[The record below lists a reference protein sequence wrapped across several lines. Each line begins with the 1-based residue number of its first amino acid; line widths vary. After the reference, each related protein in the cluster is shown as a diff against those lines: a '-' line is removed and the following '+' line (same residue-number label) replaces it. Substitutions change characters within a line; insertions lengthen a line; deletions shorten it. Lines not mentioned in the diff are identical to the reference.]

1 MGQRMTA
8 MLSSQNVDQGS
19 TLSDTFNNFD
29 DPRKALKFKKA
40 KL

>member
-1 MGQRMTA
+1 MTA

-19 TLSDTFNNFD
+19 TLTDTFNID